1 MGEESSNTEDFDDD
15 SDFDNDPD
23 FDNDSTE
30 RRYELREPALILDGR
45 VFYSVI
51 FVAALATLAAV
62 GMLGGF
68 SV

>member
-1 MGEESSNTEDFDDD
+1 MIYILHKNGCGIKPGTVH
-15 SDFDNDPD
+15 
-23 FDNDSTE
+23 
-30 RRYELREPALILDGR
+30 LDGR

>member
-1 MGEESSNTEDFDDD
+1 METVGEESSNAEDFDDD
-15 SDFDNDPD
+15 PD
-23 FDNDSTE
+23 FDDDSTE
-30 RRYELREPALILDGR
+30 RRYELGEPALILDGR